1 MANSKIKGITVEI
14 GGNTTKLDDALAKS
28 NSKAKDL
35 SSELRAVNNA
45 LKLDPSNVELLT
57 KKQNL
62 LNEQIKNTKDKLDTL
77 KAAQEQFV
85 KAGGDINSDAYREM
99 EKQVIQTSTELK
111 KLENQ
116 QSKVNA
122 EVDSFSVKIENFGSN
137 ATSLGQKLA
146 PLSAVSAGLITGSAV
161 AWKEVDE
168 AMDNVAT
175 KTGATG
181 EKLQELQAVF
191 KNVYGSFPTDSLE
204 ASNAVGELNT
214 RLGFSGQELENA
226 SIQFLKFAQVNGVE
240 VNTAVQLVTRA
251 MGDAGIEAENYGEL
265 LDMLT
270 TASAASGISIENLT
284 TNITK
289 YGAPMRQ
296 LGYDTK
302 ESIALF
308 SQWEKAGV
316 NTEIAFSGMK
326 KAISNFAAAG
336 KNAKEEMV
344 LVMERIKSCG
354 TLSEATTLAIE
365 TFGTKAGPDL
375 ADAIY
380 EGRFSLEEMMEVL
393 ENSGDSLNSTFNEI
407 LDPADQAKV
416 AFNNL
421 KMVGAE
427 LFSTIQGMLAPV
439 IEILVDKL
447 QALNNWF
454 SNLSPQIQKVIGI
467 VLMLT
472 AAMAP
477 VLLIIGKLSGT
488 IGLVIKSFN
497 GISTIIGTLSAKFM
511 LIVGIIAAVALA
523 IYMLYQNSEEFRN
536 TVNNLIQAVLPIL
549 QELLTSLYT
558 VIMEGVMPVLQS
570 LWQIFSDSILP
581 ILMELINIFVQYL
594 LPILSDFV
602 SFLAEFVLPILV
614 TLFQWFSEY
623 IAPIISFIAQ
633 FVLTELVNKFKF
645 VVNIIT
651 AVINV
656 IKTVVDW
663 LKILWNWLK
672 DIGVIDAF
680 AKAFEP
686 IKTVL
691 DAIINCIK
699 WIGDNAG
706 AILGGIGDMLGGI
719 AGAVGDFIGWLNPFD
734 SGGFGEITRNN
745 SITLTTNINVTNN
758 GTPIN
763 AATLRQWGNTITD
776 IVDEN
781 LGRRGR

>member
-122 EVDSFSVKIENFGSN
+122 EVDSFSVKIENFGSK

-175 KTGATG
+175 KTGAIG
-181 EKLQELQAVF
+181 EKLQELQDVF

-296 LGYDTK
+296 LGYETK

-427 LFSTIQGMLAPV
+427 LFSTIQEMLAPV
-439 IEILVDKL
+439 IEMLVDKL

-454 SNLSPQIQKVIGI
+454 SNLSPQIKKFIGI

-472 AAMAP
+472 AAIAP
-477 VLLIIGKLSGT
+477 VLLIIGKLSGA
-488 IGLVIKSFN
+488 ISQVIKNFSD
-497 GISTIIGTLSAKFM
+497 ISKIMEISASKFM

-523 IYMLYQNSEEFRN
+523 IYMLYKNSEEFRN

-594 LPILSDFV
+594 LPILADFV

-633 FVLTELVNKFKF
+633 FLLTELVNKFKF

-651 AVINV
+651 AVINIV
-656 IKTVVDW
+656 KTLIDW
-663 LKILWNWLK
+663 LKKLWEWLK
-672 DIGVIDAF
+672 DTGVIDAF
-680 AKAFEP
+680 AKSFEP
-686 IKTVL
+686 VKSVL
-691 DAIINCIK
+691 DAIIGCIQ
-699 WIGDNAG
+699 WIGDKAG
-706 AILGGIGDMLGGI
+706 AILGGIGDMIGGI
-719 AGAVGDFIGWLNPFD
+719 ASSVGDFIGWLNPFD

-758 GTPIN
+758 GAPIN
-763 AATLRQWGNTITD
+763 ASTLRQWGNTITD